1 MLVELHIENLG
12 VIERAELSFGPGMT
26 ALTGET
32 GAGKT
37 MLVEAIEL
45 LVGGRADATI
55 VRPGADEARVD
66 GRFVVERAGEPL
78 EVVLSRVVPADGRSR
93 AYLDG
98 RPATAATLADAA
110 AGLVDLHGQHAHQRL
125 LAPAAQRVALDRFG
139 AVDLAPL
146 RSARARVTELE
157 AELAAL
163 GGDERARARE
173 IDLLRY
179 QVHELDAA
187 AVDDPHEDARLA
199 SEESTLADAQ
209 GHRTAQAEAH
219 ELLRGDDGVDERL
232 RAVIRVL
239 DGRAPYEALVARVA
253 AAADELDDA
262 ARDLR
267 ATAEAIEDDPARLAE
282 IRERRQLLVDLRRKY
297 GESLDDVMV
306 FHREA
311 AERLR
316 ELLDYDR
323 RAAQLDGELAAAR
336 DVVVDAAAAVRA
348 ARTAAAPRLAAEIER
363 RLRGLAL
370 PDAAVAVD
378 VGGGDDDPAG
388 DAVQFLFSANP
399 GSPLLPLQR
408 VASGGEL
415 ARTMLAV
422 RLALSD
428 AGDAAPAG
436 DPDGADDEGITTLV
450 FDEVDA
456 GIGGTA
462 ANAVGA
468 ALADLGA
475 RHQVLVVTHLA
486 QVAGRAARQHVV
498 TKRSTDAATTATVA
512 EVSGELRVAE
522 IARMLTGSDTDVAL
536 DHARELLAD
545 APLGRS

>member
-45 LVGGRADATI
+45 LVGGRADAAI
-55 VRPGADEARVD
+55 VRPGAAEARVD
-66 GRFVVERAGEPL
+66 GRFEVERDGEPH
-78 EVVLSRVVPADGRSR
+78 EIVLSRVVPADGRSR
-93 AYLDG
+93 AYVNG
-98 RPATAATLADAA
+98 RPATAATLADE
-110 AGLVDLHGQHAHQRL
+110 AGPLVDLYGQHAHQRL
-125 LAPAAQRVALDRFG
+125 LAPVAQRHALDRFG
-139 AVDLAPL
+139 GVDLAPL
-146 RSARARVTELE
+146 RAARQRVTELE
-157 AELAAL
+157 AELATL

-179 QVHELDAA
+179 QVDELDAA
-187 AVDDPHEDARLA
+187 GIDDADEDARLA
-199 SEESTLADAQ
+199 VEEATLADAQ
-209 GHRTAQAEAH
+209 GHRTAHAEAH

-232 RAVIRVL
+232 RLVLKAL
-239 DGRAPYEALVARVA
+239 DGRAPFESTATRLA
-253 AAADELDDA
+253 AVQSELDDVA
-262 ARDLR
+262 HELR
-267 ATAEAIEDDPARLAE
+267 AVTEAIEDDPGRLAV

-297 GESLDDVMV
+297 GESVDEVMA

-323 RAAQLDGELAAAR
+323 RAAELDGDLTAAAIAVAR
-336 DVVVDAAAAVRA
+336 AAADVRA
-348 ARTAAAPRLAAEIER
+348 ARAAAAPLLAADIEA

-370 PDAAVAVD
+370 PDAAVAIE
-378 VGGGDDDPAG
+378 VGDADGDPAG

-428 AGDAAPAG
+428 HGG
-436 DPDGADDEGITTLV
+436 TDDDDVVGTLV

-468 ALADLGA
+468 ALADLGR

-486 QVAGRAARQHVV
+486 QVGGRAGHQYVV
-498 TKRSTDAATTATVA
+498 AKRSVGGRTTATVA
-512 EVSGELRVAE
+512 EVTGDDRVSE
-522 IARMLTGSDTDVAL
+522 IARMLTGSATDAAL
-536 DHARELLAD
+536 EHARELLDGSATE
-545 APLGRS
+545 PSVRERS